1 MSHPGPHPS
10 TADSS
15 VELRLPA
22 TANHVVVARQALSG
36 VADTFGWDASFSD
49 DVRLALS
56 EACTNVVQHAY
67 RNVSSPGDMMIS
79 ILVEAGRLL
88 VAVSDDGVGIVAPSR
103 SNGLGLGLPLMRTLS
118 DDLQLDSTDGHT
130 EVRMAFSP
138 TVAVAHAG
146 E

>member
-1 MSHPGPHPS
+1 VSQLGAHP
-10 TADSS
+10 TRTDSS

-36 VADTFGWDASFSD
+36 IADTFGWDASFSD

-67 RNVSSPGDMMIS
+67 RNAASPGDMLIS

-88 VAVSDDGVGIVAPSR
+88 VAVSDDGVGIVTPSH
-103 SNGLGLGLPLMRTLS
+103 SDGLGLGLPLMRTLA
-118 DDLQLDSTDGHT
+118 DELQLDSSEGHT

-138 TVAVAHAG
+138 TSAEPIG
-146 E
+146 GR

>member
-1 MSHPGPHPS
+1 
-10 TADSS
+10 

-36 VADTFGWDASFSD
+36 VADTFGWDAAFSD

-67 RNVSSPGDMMIS
+67 RNATSPGDMVVS
-79 ILVEAGRLL
+79 ILIEAGRLL
-88 VAVSDDGVGIVAPSR
+88 VAVSDDGMGIVSPSH
-103 SNGLGLGLPLMRTLS
+103 SDGLGLGLPLMRTLS
-118 DDLQLDSTDGHT
+118 DELQLNSSDGHT

-138 TVAVAHAG
+138 TSAESAG